1 MIDRVPGR
9 MVLSMF
15 GKVFARRIVTFVL
28 ALGVFLGATA
38 PSWAVPAMSGKAL
51 MLGMTMQNDCMAM
64 MNKTAPNKGTPC
76 KSSNMN
82 CGICTACALPVTL
95 IQDSSPIQLLNRG
108 ERAAFTHDVNRSG
121 IANPPA
127 LPPPILRA

>member
-1 MIDRVPGR
+1 

-15 GKVFARRIVTFVL
+15 GRVFARRIVTFVL
-28 ALGVFLGATA
+28 ALGVLLGGAV
-38 PSWAVPAMSGKAL
+38 PSWAAPAMSGKAS
-51 MLGMTMQNDCMAM
+51 MPGMTMQSDCMAM

-76 KSSNMN
+76 KSSDMN

-95 IQDSSPIQLLNRG
+95 IQDSSPVQLDRG
-108 ERAAFTHDVNRSG
+108 ERVAFTHDVNRSG